1 MRFATQSDITEWQK
15 LEVGIPMGCSISH
28 ILFVLIMELLR
39 CAVSGH
45 GEEVERAPG
54 QSLPAKFVFMDDL
67 TVVRQSA
74 DGAVEVL

>member
-1 MRFATQSDITEWQK
+1 MPSP
-15 LEVGIPMGCSISH
+15 V
-28 ILFVLIMELLR
+28 LFVLVMELLI